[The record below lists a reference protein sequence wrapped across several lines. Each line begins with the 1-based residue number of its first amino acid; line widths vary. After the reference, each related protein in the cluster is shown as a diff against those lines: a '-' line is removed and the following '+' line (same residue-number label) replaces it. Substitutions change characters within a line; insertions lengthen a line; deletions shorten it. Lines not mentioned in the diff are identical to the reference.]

1 MQAYKEER
9 CFLLLLLP
17 LQGLVGFGVCFADF
31 AELLVRTERIRGF
44 LLSILLRKVSSRFSA
59 IRSLFRVWRIVVF
72 FGGGCVF
79 DVCACNQVRRR
90 ILVGFFLLRCELVY
104 CFLRLFIYW
113 VGSFRLLPVG
123 RNRNGGGWSFWNP
136 GDEGLGFLCVF
147 GDACRPWKR
156 YRCLHAFL

>member
-9 CFLLLLLP
+9 CFLLRLLP

-72 FGGGCVF
+72 LGRGCV
-79 DVCACNQVRRR
+79 CC
-90 ILVGFFLLRCELVY
+90 
-104 CFLRLFIYW
+104 LRLQSSLKENFGW
-113 VGSFRLLPVG
+113 VFAL
-123 RNRNGGGWSFWNP
+123 
-136 GDEGLGFLCVF
+136 
-147 GDACRPWKR
+147 
-156 YRCLHAFL
+156 